1 MKYHTVINM
10 QHCSGSVQI
19 RDVYNF
25 LRYFWEREKMGPM
38 RLRFL
43 ADSLVHCMQDED
55 QVLPACMLCAC
66 LPQTGFLCCRKP
78 LPSCWGLSPPS
89 LSLGRGLVWMTMP
102 AGWRLG
108 NVTSTSCLLPGQEGT
123 AHFDWLHTCCCSD
136 ATPLWFR
143 KSYIN
148 PEFMLKWLHGL
159 RLILRDEHWIPVS
172 PFLFWI
178 KRHTSGGQ
186 PMIYYLIWEMKYK
199 NGKMDIIMS

>member
-1 MKYHTVINM
+1 M

-19 RDVYNF
+19 CDVYNF
-25 LRYFWEREKMGPM
+25 LRYFWEREKMGSK

-43 ADSLVHCMQDED
+43 ADSLVHWMPNCM
-55 QVLPACMLCAC
+55 PCAC
-66 LPQTGFLCCRKP
+66 LPQTEFLCCRKP

-123 AHFDWLHTCCCSD
+123 AHFDWIGYTCCCSD

-143 KSYIN
+143 KSCIN
-148 PEFMLKWLHGL
+148 PEFMLKWLHDL

-172 PFLFWI
+172 PFLFPLKI
-178 KRHTSGGQ
+178 HSSGGH
-186 PMIYYLIWEMKYK
+186 PIIYYLIWEMKYES
-199 NGKMDIIMS
+199 GKLYMS